1 MLPEEFAKNMDPNVV
16 VPGEDPEGKARAE
29 VYLLSTLWKLQL
41 DMMHWLDELRDR
53 TGDRTG
59 DEAKD
64 EGETWLDAGARERL
78 RGVMIEGVEEVAKT
92 VKRLTRSYE
101 PLMPHVKRVNLY
113 EVAEQCGY
121 DQEPDEQLK
130 GLGEEDYAELDRV
143 VCKEFRRRYGRE
155 PEVAS
160 VIVRGKEVKAHVF
173 LETEREFIVE
183 WLDEW
188 EEGAK

>member
-1 MLPEEFAKNMDPNVV
+1 MLPEEFAKRMDPNVV

-41 DMMHWLDELRDR
+41 DMMHWLDEL
-53 TGDRTG
+53 
-59 DEAKD
+59 KD
-64 EGETWLDAGARERL
+64 EGETGLDAGARERL
-78 RGVMIEGVEEVAKT
+78 RVAMVDGVEEVSKT
-92 VKRLTRSYE
+92 VKRLTLAHE

-130 GLGEEDYAELDRV
+130 GLGEEDYAELDRA

-160 VIVRGKEVKAHVF
+160 VIVKGKEVKAHVF
-173 LETEREFIVE
+173 LETERQFIVD

-188 EEGAK
+188 EDNAK